1 VCWAGTGR
9 AVLSPAPLSWL
20 AAAYL
25 RCASDRF
32 LLTNANTSCTI
43 KLPASL
49 RSENCSP
56 SARNAVRVPF
66 GISVRLRRNPH
77 SILRTLDRSTGWA
90 IHYIPEGR
98 WRKRIISCRSIKQ
111 ARYTTTTPAC
121 LICRRILLSAV
132 GRPTAELHVIATIA
146 RLGAT
151 NSFARIRTVSSKHNL
166 HICKPKPSTS
176 VCRVLSPPQY
186 ATHRCTASRG
196 CLMLRQV

>member
-66 GISVRLRRNPH
+66 GISVRLRRTPH
-77 SILRTLDRSTGWA
+77 SDHDPLYRLHQW
-90 IHYIPEGR
+90 
-98 WRKRIISCRSIKQ
+98 Q
-111 ARYTTTTPAC
+111 A
-121 LICRRILLSAV
+121 
-132 GRPTAELHVIATIA
+132 
-146 RLGAT
+146 
-151 NSFARIRTVSSKHNL
+151 NL
-166 HICKPKPSTS
+166 
-176 VCRVLSPPQY
+176 RVLGVTETKTIPYVPNFRIPLSND
-186 ATHRCTASRG
+186 
-196 CLMLRQV
+196 